1 MSNITKKGDYPLDM
15 SEKEIRSLEEFI
27 EDGLPGILSVP
38 PEKIHRMIEMYFD
51 GQSYQDISLKLGIK
65 KNIVLYISYK
75 HNFYESKLEH
85 YENMIKHLKEKVD
98 IAENRSINLIVD
110 TMMALESYYRNIFN
124 RYAITKDPKVIES
137 ADFENF
143 KMYLKCMEI
152 LQKIKNP
159 DSSGNIK
166 VPQMGLNLPNGG
178 ILKKIDDNTVEVSPL
193 SSMPDN
199 KSSKLGEVLEMLAK
213 LREEKESKENK

>member
-1 MSNITKKGDYPLDM
+1 MSNIAKKGEYPLDM

-27 EDGLPGILSVP
+27 EDGLPGILSVT

-75 HNFYESKLEH
+75 HKFYESKLEH
-85 YENMIKHLKEKVD
+85 YENMIKHLKEKMD

-110 TMMALESYYRNIFN
+110 TMMSLESYYRNIFN
-124 RYAITKDPKVIES
+124 RYAISKDPKIIEN

-152 LQKIKNP
+152 LQKMKNP

-178 ILKKIDDNTVEVSPL
+178 ILKKIDDTTVEVSPL

-213 LREEKESKENK
+213 LREEKEKK